1 MDQFEGTGR
10 PEDWLR
16 WAMDH
21 LEGQVN
27 FGDTKAGLL
36 LTADSILFAGLLAVG
51 TSEKVHFDELRSG
64 TVALMGL
71 SFAALV
77 SALLLALLTI
87 LPSRRNLW
95 RPDVSHRGLTNFSA
109 IASLDA
115 HAFLE
120 RLSKESFASLE
131 QDAAWSVHGKATW
144 ATRKFKLLYAAIAL
158 TQVTVALGAS
168 AVAYETV

>member
-1 MDQFEGTGR
+1 MDQLEGTAR

-16 WAMDH
+16 WAMNH
-21 LEGQVN
+21 IEGQVN

-36 LTADSILFAGLLAVG
+36 LTADSILLAGLLAVG
-51 TSEKVHFDELRSG
+51 TSEKVEFDALRTG
-64 TVALMGL
+64 TVALLGM

-77 SALLLALLTI
+77 AALLLALLTI

-115 HAFLE
+115 DAFVE

-144 ATRKFKLLYAAIAL
+144 ATRKFKRLYVAIAL
-158 TQVTVALGAS
+158 TQVTVVLGAL
-168 AVAYETV
+168 AVVVETV

>member
-1 MDQFEGTGR
+1 MDQFEGTVR

-16 WAMDH
+16 WSMDH
-21 LEGQVN
+21 IEGQVN

-51 TSEKVHFDELRSG
+51 TSEKVNFHALRSG
-64 TVALMGL
+64 TVALMGM

-87 LPSRRNLW
+87 LPSPGNLW

-115 HAFLE
+115 AAFVE

-168 AVAYETV
+168 AVVIETV